1 MVNRPHIKIE
11 KKRENMSSDKCGNT
25 RGKECHVKGS
35 RKETQEFIYRD
46 TSNVEC
52 EIYYY
57 TCNNWSHRNIN
68 KSSKEKFGSR
78 NRKAFNTFSRK
89 DNYRIISNVTHN
101 TGSTLVYKLKSER
114 RERYH
119 CCFKRRSTRN
129 KRPVT
134 RSNKIVIAYV

>member
-1 MVNRPHIKIE
+1 MP
-11 KKRENMSSDKCGNT
+11 SDKCGNI
-25 RGKECHVKGS
+25 RGKECHVKRS
-35 RKETQEFIYRD
+35 RKETKEFIYRD
-46 TSNVEC
+46 ISNVEC
-52 EIYYY
+52 EMYYY
-57 TCNNWSHRNIN
+57 TRNNLSHRNSN

-78 NRKAFNTFSRK
+78 NRKAFNTFPTK
-89 DNYRIISNVTHN
+89 DNYRIISNVTYN
-101 TGSTLVYKLKSER
+101 TGSTLVCKLKSER